1 MACSRIGK
9 RIIKHTS
16 SCFALLFIALPFTL
30 KTGGPEVGLE
40 IVYDHKGF
48 SFFLSG
54 GCTTDYVDTHIKIN
68 PYQSF
73 PKNISLQALP
83 IYKSNNTLS
92 DDSLAT
98 ALAASLTIAGG
109 ALLYVTQKEIERRIE
124 DQKIDLYLQRCDK
137 AIEKSNSD
145 FEKIERRLNG

>member
-9 RIIKHTS
+9 RVIKHTS
-16 SCFALLFIALPFTL
+16 PFIALLFIALPFTL

-68 PYQSF
+68 SYQSF

-83 IYKSNNTLS
+83 IHKPHNTDADNATS
-92 DDSLAT
+92 T
-98 ALAASLTIAGG
+98 ALAAAIGIAGG
-109 ALLYVTQKEIERRIE
+109 TLLLLTQKEIERRIE
-124 DQKIDLYLQRCDK
+124 DQKIDLYFQHCDK